1 LFAEV
6 WPVRDLSAT
15 ATKDAQHVTVTAA
28 IAALAIAAC
37 IGYYFGRRAASTPPS
52 WKKRTSRI
60 ALSRQA
66 LNLLAMITA
75 RRIQQRFQVERVL
88 SDIVAGRRLR
98 AFAPLQVR
106 RGGVVRLRS
115 Y

>member
-1 LFAEV
+1 M
-6 WPVRDLSAT
+6 RDLPAMAT
-15 ATKDAQHVTVTAA
+15 QDAQHVTVIAA

-37 IGYYFGRRAASTPPS
+37 VGYYFGRRAASTPPS

-66 LNLLAMITA
+66 FNLPALITA
-75 RRIQQRFQVERVL
+75 RRIQQRLRAERVL
-88 SDIVAGRRLR
+88 SNVAAKYGLR
-98 AFAPLQVR
+98 GIAPLQVR
-106 RGGVVRLRS
+106 RAGVARLRS

>member
-1 LFAEV
+1 M
-6 WPVRDLSAT
+6 
-15 ATKDAQHVTVTAA
+15 TVIAA
-28 IAALAIAAC
+28 IAALATATC
-37 IGYYFGRRAASTPPS
+37 IGYHFGRRAASTPPT

-60 ALSRQA
+60 ALGRQA

-75 RRIQQRFQVERVL
+75 RRIQQRFQAERFL
-88 SDIVAGRRLR
+88 SGMAARCGLR
-98 AFAPLQVR
+98 AIAPLQIR

>member
-1 LFAEV
+1 VSEV
-6 WPVRDLSAT
+6 WPVRDLLAT
-15 ATKDAQHVTVTAA
+15 ATKDARHVTVIAV
-28 IAALAIAAC
+28 IAALATAAC

-66 LNLLAMITA
+66 VHLLAMITA
-75 RRIQQRFQVERVL
+75 RRIQQRFRAERIV
-88 SDIVAGRRLR
+88 SDTAARYGLRIVAPTQ
-98 AFAPLQVR
+98 FR
-106 RGGVVRLRS
+106 RGRVVRLRS

>member
-1 LFAEV
+1 M
-6 WPVRDLSAT
+6 
-15 ATKDAQHVTVTAA
+15 TVIAV
-28 IAALAIAAC
+28 IAALATATC
-37 IGYYFGRRAASTPPS
+37 IGYYFGRRAASAPPS

-66 LNLLAMITA
+66 VNLLAMITA
-75 RRIQQRFQVERVL
+75 RRIQQRFRVQRSV
-88 SDIVAGRRLR
+88 SDIAARCGLR
-98 AFAPLQVR
+98 VVAPLQFR